1 MGKVYF
7 VGAGP
12 GAEDLITV
20 RGLELIKKADT
31 IVYAGSLVNPELL
44 KYKKPGCIVYN
55 SALMTLEEVT
65 EVLITD
71 AGSGK
76 TVVRLHT
83 GDQSVYGAVRE
94 QMDILDKAG
103 VEYESCPGVSAA
115 FGAAASLNLEYTLPG
130 ISQTL
135 IITRMEGR
143 TAVPEKESIEKL
155 AAHEA
160 SMAIYLSTGLLEK
173 LSDRL
178 IAGGYPA
185 NAAAAIIYKAT
196 WPEEKAVS
204 CTVETLADTARKNNI
219 TKTAIVLVGRVLE
232 GRGYERSRLYASD
245 FSTEY
250 RRAGVPQQA
259 LQIDIAAGSEK
270 LSYRHSCEPV
280 EGKVRTSV
288 ISFTKRGAELSA
300 GLLQLLSEEYLPAR
314 AYSKYSGEEALPEGV
329 ERLDDSIG
337 IKDWAAQESS
347 DGRALIFIGALGICV
362 RAISGI
368 TADKLRSVPVINI
381 DETGHFV
388 IPVLSGHVGGA
399 NELAVK
405 IAEAIGAVPVV
416 TTATDLNNAFA
427 ADMFAMENG
436 LGIVN
441 REGIAAV
448 SSRSLDG
455 KPVRL
460 QIEDFPDI
468 LSENNE
474 TSGAAEKN
482 VEGDIPD
489 IIISSRHELFGK
501 GRLNLC
507 PRKYAVGIGCR
518 KGKGVNELREF
529 LEDELRK
536 AGIDIAEVGAIA
548 SIDLKKDEPGLIALS
563 RQLKVPFITFTAEML
578 KKAVGEFAESAFV
591 EKEAGVG
598 NVCERAAMLLTG
610 NTGLLPVRKTARDGM
625 TLAVAENRSSGSGN

>member
-1 MGKVYF
+1 M
-7 VGAGP
+7 
-12 GAEDLITV
+12 
-20 RGLELIKKADT
+20 
-31 IVYAGSLVNPELL
+31 
-44 KYKKPGCIVYN
+44 
-55 SALMTLEEVT
+55 
-65 EVLITD
+65 
-71 AGSGK
+71 
-76 TVVRLHT
+76 
-83 GDQSVYGAVRE
+83 
-94 QMDILDKAG
+94 
-103 VEYESCPGVSAA
+103 
-115 FGAAASLNLEYTLPG
+115 
-130 ISQTL
+130 
-135 IITRMEGR
+135 
-143 TAVPEKESIEKL
+143 
-155 AAHEA
+155 
-160 SMAIYLSTGLLEK
+160 
-173 LSDRL
+173 
-178 IAGGYPA
+178 
-185 NAAAAIIYKAT
+185 
-196 WPEEKAVS
+196 
-204 CTVETLADTARKNNI
+204 
-219 TKTAIVLVGRVLE
+219 
-232 GRGYERSRLYASD
+232 
-245 FSTEY
+245 
-250 RRAGVPQQA
+250 
-259 LQIDIAAGSEK
+259 
-270 LSYRHSCEPV
+270 
-280 EGKVRTSV
+280 
-288 ISFTKRGAELSA
+288 
-300 GLLQLLSEEYLPAR
+300 
-314 AYSKYSGEEALPEGV
+314 